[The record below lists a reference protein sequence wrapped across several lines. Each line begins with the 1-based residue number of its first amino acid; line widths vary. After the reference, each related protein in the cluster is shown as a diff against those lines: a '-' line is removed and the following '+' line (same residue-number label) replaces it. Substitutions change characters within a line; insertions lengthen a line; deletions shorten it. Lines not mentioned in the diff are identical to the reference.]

1 MKKLY
6 DKENSYELVESKDLN
21 NFVTKEN
28 FDQELKEYLK
38 KTGGTVEGDINVK
51 GNLSTTNLRI
61 HEADGTP
68 GVTGYVHF
76 MTIKITGNYVNK
88 PIVIEVVRR
97 RDVEPTSLHIQFM
110 SGATT
115 DPELQSFIAT
125 GNRNCKNAF
134 YLYKAS
140 SGTWYLFGQKAE
152 AYDSITVYR
161 VSNAYHGTGIN
172 IEYVNNHYS
181 AVPNAYTQ
189 AQMNNFYTI
198 EEVKSLF
205 NSLFVTQTFTVSD
218 ASKVFEGT
226 ANWATSVAKSGYTP
240 LAITGIMGQG
250 NLSSFINFYN
260 WFLDGTTAK
269 IYARMLWNDF
279 HNGSAAASGSDF
291 KIRFTVLYRKN
302 F

>member
-6 DKENSYELVESKDLN
+6 DKENSYELVEKKDLN
-21 NFVTKEN
+21 DYVNNEKV
-28 FDQELKEYLK
+28 DQKLRGYFKN
-38 KTGGTVEGDINVK
+38 TGGTVEGDLNVK
-51 GNLSTTNLRI
+51 GNLSPTNLKI
-61 HEADGTP
+61 HDADGTS

-88 PIVIEVVRR
+88 PIVVEVCRR
-97 RDVEPTSLHIQFM
+97 RDEEPTTLHIQYM

-115 DPELQSFIAT
+115 DPSLQSFIAT
-125 GNRNCKNAF
+125 GNRNCKNVF
-134 YLYKAS
+134 YMYKAS
-140 SGTWYLFGQKAE
+140 AGIWHLFGQKSE

-161 VSNAYHGTGIN
+161 VSNAYHGVGIN
-172 IEYVNNHYS
+172 VEYVNNHFS
-181 AVPNAYTQ
+181 SVPAGYRQ
-189 AQMNNFYTI
+189 ADLADFYTT
-198 EEVKSLF
+198 EEIKSLF
-205 NSLFVTQTFTVSD
+205 NSIFTTQTFTVSD

-269 IYARMLWNDF
+269 IYARMLYNDF